1 MLEGIADGTLEIL
14 GTDVGLLVGA
24 DVGLALGEIVG

>member
-1 MLEGIADGTLEIL
+1 VLEGIDEGRLEVL
-14 GTDVGLLVGA
+14 GTDVGLPVGA